1 MLRRINNFMALEII
15 CAITSVLAVS
25 LISLIGLTTISI
37 KEDRLKKIL
46 LYLVSFSTGA
56 LLGDA
61 FIHLLPEAVEE
72 SGGMTL
78 PISMSVLFGIV
89 LSFVI
94 EKFIHWHHCHHTHSA
109 ECLEEHHH
117 NHQIK
122 SFAKMN
128 LIGDS
133 VHNFIDG
140 LIIGGSYL
148 VSLPVGLATTLAVIL
163 HEIPQEI
170 GDFGILLH
178 GGYTR
183 KRALFLNFITALTA
197 VAGVIIALIAS
208 QFIPNLTAFLI
219 PFAAGGFVYIA
230 GSDLMPELHKE
241 TSAKKS
247 FFQLLAFL
255 AGIAIMALMLLL
267 E

>member
-1 MLRRINNFMALEII
+1 MLIWFYSIA
-15 CAITSVLAVS
+15 SVVAVS
-25 LISLIGLTTISI
+25 LISLVGLSAISI
-37 KEDRLKKIL
+37 QHEKLKKIL
-46 LYLVSFSTGA
+46 IYLVNFSTGA

-72 SGGMTL
+72 GGGMTL
-78 PISMSVLFGIV
+78 TISISVLAGILLAFIV
-89 LSFVI
+89 
-94 EKFIHWHHCHHTHSA
+94 EKFIHWHHCHHTHSP
-109 ECLEEHHH
+109 ECLQEHHH
-117 NHQIK
+117 AEIQ

-133 VHNFIDG
+133 VHNLIDG

-178 GGYTR
+178 GGYTK

-197 VAGVIIALIAS
+197 VAGAIIALLAS
-208 QFIPNLTAFLI
+208 QYIPHLTQFLI
-219 PFAAGGFVYIA
+219 PFAAGGFIYIA

-241 TSAKKS
+241 TNSKKS
-247 FFQLLAFL
+247 FMQLMAFVL
-255 AGIAIMALMLLL
+255 GIIIMMSMLLM

>member
-1 MLRRINNFMALEII
+1 MLTWLYS
-15 CAITSVLAVS
+15 ITSVLVVS
-25 LISLIGLTTISI
+25 LISLVGLTAISI
-37 KEDRLKKIL
+37 REDKLKKIL
-46 LYLVSFSTGA
+46 IYLVSFSTGA

-72 SGGMTL
+72 GGGMTL
-78 PISMSVLFGIV
+78 TISLSVLAGI
-89 LSFVI
+89 LLAFII
-94 EKFIHWHHCHHTHSA
+94 EKFIHWHHCHHTHSP

-117 NHQIK
+117 HPEIH

-133 VHNFIDG
+133 VHNLIDG

-148 VSLPVGLATTLAVIL
+148 VSFPVGMATTLAVIL

-170 GDFGILLH
+170 GDFSILLH

-183 KRALFLNFITALTA
+183 KRALFLNFVTALAA
-197 VAGVIIALIAS
+197 VAGAIIALLAG
-208 QFIPNLTAFLI
+208 QFIPNMTQFLI
-219 PFAAGGFVYIA
+219 PFAAGGFIYIA

-241 TSAKKS
+241 TDTKKS
-247 FFQLLAFL
+247 FIQLVAFVL
-255 AGIAIMALMLLL
+255 GIVIMLSMLWL

>member
-1 MLRRINNFMALEII
+1 MPTAVYSLA
-15 CAITSVLAVS
+15 SVLIVS
-25 LISLIGLTTISI
+25 LLSLVGLAAISI
-37 KEDRLKKIL
+37 REDKLKKIL
-46 LYLVSFSTGA
+46 IYLVSFSTGA

-72 SGGMTL
+72 GGGLTL
-78 PISMSVLFGIV
+78 TISISVLSGI
-89 LSFVI
+89 LLAFII
-94 EKFIHWHHCHHTHSA
+94 EKFIHWHHCHHTHSP
-109 ECLEEHHH
+109 ECIEQHHH
-117 NHQIK
+117 VE

-148 VSLPVGLATTLAVIL
+148 VSFPVGLATTLAVIL

-178 GGYTR
+178 GGYEK

-197 VAGVIIALIAS
+197 VAGAIVALLAS
-208 QFIPNLTAFLI
+208 QFIPHLTQFLV
-219 PFAAGGFVYIA
+219 PFAAGGFIYIA

-241 TSAKKS
+241 TEFKKS
-247 FFQLLAFL
+247 FVQLIAFVL
-255 AGIAIMALMLLL
+255 GIIVMMAMLLM

>member
-1 MLRRINNFMALEII
+1 MLIWFYSIV
-15 CAITSVLAVS
+15 SVLIIGS
-25 LISLIGLTTISI
+25 ISLIGLATISI
-37 KEDRLKKIL
+37 NEEKLKKVL

-61 FIHLLPEAVEE
+61 FIHLLPEVIEE
-72 SGGMTL
+72 SGGMTFS
-78 PISMSVLFGIV
+78 ISMSVLLGIV
-89 LSFVI
+89 LSFVV

-109 ECLEEHHH
+109 KCLEEHHT
-117 NHQIK
+117 HQVQ

-128 LIGDS
+128 LIGDA
-133 VHNFIDG
+133 VHNLIDG

-148 VSLPVGLATTLAVIL
+148 VSFPVGIATTLAVIL

-197 VAGVIIALIAS
+197 VVGVIIALVAS
-208 QFIPNLTAFLI
+208 QYIPHLTTFLI
-219 PFAAGGFVYIA
+219 PFAAGGFIYIA

-241 TSAKKS
+241 TNSKKS
-247 FFQLLAFL
+247 FFQLLALL
-255 AGIAIMALMLLL
+255 AGIAIMASMIFF

>member
-1 MLRRINNFMALEII
+1 MSTWLYS
-15 CAITSVLAVS
+15 ITSVLIVS
-25 LISLIGLTTISI
+25 LISLVGLTAISI
-37 KEDRLKKIL
+37 REDKLKKIL
-46 LYLVSFSTGA
+46 IYLVSFSTGA

-61 FIHLLPEAVEE
+61 FIHLLPEAVDE

-78 PISMSVLFGIV
+78 TISLSVLAGI
-89 LSFVI
+89 LLAFVV
-94 EKFIHWHHCHHTHSA
+94 EKFIHWHHCHHTHSP
-109 ECLEEHHH
+109 ECLKEHHTA
-117 NHQIK
+117 QIQ

-133 VHNFIDG
+133 VHNLIDG
-140 LIIGGSYL
+140 LIIGGSYI
-148 VSLPVGLATTLAVIL
+148 VSFPVGLATTIAVIL

-197 VAGVIIALIAS
+197 VAGAIIALLAS
-208 QFIPNLTAFLI
+208 QYIPNLTQFLI
-219 PFAAGGFVYIA
+219 PFAAGGFIYIA
-230 GSDLMPELHKE
+230 GSDLMPEMHKE
-241 TSAKKS
+241 TDSKKS
-247 FFQLLAFL
+247 FVQLVAFVL
-255 AGIAIMALMLLL
+255 GILVMMAMLLL

>member
-1 MLRRINNFMALEII
+1 MLSTVYAL
-15 CAITSVLAVS
+15 ASVVIVS
-25 LISLIGLTTISI
+25 LLSLVGLTAISI
-37 KEDRLKKIL
+37 ESDKLKKIL
-46 LYLVSFSTGA
+46 IYLVSFSTGA

-78 PISMSVLFGIV
+78 GISISVLSGI
-89 LSFVI
+89 LLAFII
-94 EKFIHWHHCHHTHSA
+94 EKFIHWHHCHHTHSP
-109 ECLEEHHH
+109 ECLKEHHA
-117 NHQIK
+117 NQIQ

-128 LIGDS
+128 LVGDS

-148 VSLPVGLATTLAVIL
+148 VSFPVGVATTLAVIL

-170 GDFGILLH
+170 GDFGILLY
-178 GGYTR
+178 GGYEK
-183 KRALFLNFITALTA
+183 KRALFLNFITALAA
-197 VAGVIIALIAS
+197 VAGAIVALFAS
-208 QFIPNLTAFLI
+208 TYIPNLTQFLI
-219 PFAAGGFVYIA
+219 PFAAGGFIYIA

-241 TSAKKS
+241 TDFKKS
-247 FFQLLAFL
+247 FIQLVAFVL
-255 AGIAIMALMLLL
+255 GILVMMGMLLM

>member
-1 MLRRINNFMALEII
+1 MSAWIYSII
-15 CAITSVLAVS
+15 SVLVVS
-25 LISLIGLTTISI
+25 LISLVGLTAISI
-37 KEDRLKKIL
+37 ETDKLKKIL
-46 LYLVSFSTGA
+46 IYLVSFSTGA

-78 PISMSVLFGIV
+78 TISLSVLAGI
-89 LSFVI
+89 LLAFVI
-94 EKFIHWHHCHHTHSA
+94 EKFIHWHHCHHTHSP
-109 ECLEEHHH
+109 ECLHEHHT
-117 NHQIK
+117 NQIQ

-133 VHNFIDG
+133 AHNFIDG

-148 VSLPVGLATTLAVIL
+148 VSFPVGLATTLAVIL

-178 GGYTR
+178 GGYEK

-197 VAGVIIALIAS
+197 IAGAVVALLAANYV
-208 QFIPNLTAFLI
+208 PHLTSFLI
-219 PFAAGGFVYIA
+219 PFAGGGFIYIA

-241 TSAKKS
+241 TDFKKS
-247 FFQLLAFL
+247 SFQLAAFVF
-255 AGIAIMALMLLL
+255 GIVIMMALLLIG
-267 E
+267 

>member
-1 MLRRINNFMALEII
+1 MSATIYTLASVII
-15 CAITSVLAVS
+15 VS
-25 LISLIGLTTISI
+25 LLSLVGLTAISI
-37 KEDRLKKIL
+37 GSDKLKKIL
-46 LYLVSFSTGA
+46 IYLVSFSTGA

-61 FIHLLPEAVEE
+61 FIHLLPEAVEQ

-78 PISMSVLFGIV
+78 TISISILAGI
-89 LSFVI
+89 LLAFII
-94 EKFIHWHHCHHTHSA
+94 EKFIHWHHCHHTHSP
-109 ECLEEHHH
+109 ECLKEHHT
-117 NHQIK
+117 NQIQ

-148 VSLPVGLATTLAVIL
+148 VSFPVGLATTLAVIL

-178 GGYTR
+178 GGYTK
-183 KRALFLNFITALTA
+183 KRALFLNFITALAA
-197 VAGVIIALIAS
+197 VAGAIIALLAS
-208 QFIPNLTAFLI
+208 KYIPNLTSFLI
-219 PFAAGGFVYIA
+219 PFAAGGFIYIA
-230 GSDLMPELHKE
+230 GSDLMPEMHKE
-241 TSAKKS
+241 TDFKKS
-247 FFQLLAFL
+247 FVQLAAFVL
-255 AGIAIMALMLLL
+255 GIVIMMALLLI

>member
-1 MLRRINNFMALEII
+1 MLSTVYAL
-15 CAITSVLAVS
+15 ASVVIVS
-25 LISLIGLTTISI
+25 LLSLVGLTAISI
-37 KEDRLKKIL
+37 ESDKLKKIL
-46 LYLVSFSTGA
+46 IYLVSFSTGA

-78 PISMSVLFGIV
+78 MISISVLAGI
-89 LSFVI
+89 LLAFVI
-94 EKFIHWHHCHHTHSA
+94 EKFIHWHHCHHTHSP
-109 ECLEEHHH
+109 ECLKEHHA
-117 NHQIK
+117 NQIQ

-128 LIGDS
+128 LVGDS

-148 VSLPVGLATTLAVIL
+148 VSFPVGVATTLAVIL

-170 GDFGILLH
+170 GDFGILLY
-178 GGYTR
+178 GGYEK
-183 KRALFLNFITALTA
+183 KRALFLNFITALAA
-197 VAGVIIALIAS
+197 VAGAIVALFAS
-208 QFIPNLTAFLI
+208 TYIPNLTQFLI
-219 PFAAGGFVYIA
+219 PFAAGGFIYIA

-241 TSAKKS
+241 TDFKKS
-247 FFQLLAFL
+247 FIQLVAFVL
-255 AGIAIMALMLLL
+255 GILVMMGMLLM

>member
-1 MLRRINNFMALEII
+1 MLSTVYAL
-15 CAITSVLAVS
+15 ASVVIVS
-25 LISLIGLTTISI
+25 LLSLVGLTAISI
-37 KEDRLKKIL
+37 ESDKLKKIL
-46 LYLVSFSTGA
+46 IYLVSFSTGA

-78 PISMSVLFGIV
+78 MISISVLAGI
-89 LSFVI
+89 LLAFII
-94 EKFIHWHHCHHTHSA
+94 EKFIHWHHCHHTHSP
-109 ECLEEHHH
+109 ECLKEHHA
-117 NHQIK
+117 NQIQ

-128 LIGDS
+128 LVGDS

-148 VSLPVGLATTLAVIL
+148 VSFPVGVATTLAVIL

-170 GDFGILLH
+170 GDFGILLY
-178 GGYTR
+178 GGYEK
-183 KRALFLNFITALTA
+183 KRALFLNFITALAA
-197 VAGVIIALIAS
+197 VAGAIVALFAS
-208 QFIPNLTAFLI
+208 TYIPNLTQFLI
-219 PFAAGGFVYIA
+219 PFAAGGFIYIA

-241 TSAKKS
+241 TDFKKS
-247 FFQLLAFL
+247 FIQLVAFVL
-255 AGIAIMALMLLL
+255 GILVMMGMLLM